1 MSVVFRVVVAV
12 YMVAFEELEITD
24 ELQDVTAVM
33 KAAARA
39 VKFGDVDAVEVI
51 WRKDLEILI
60 SFDETIEY
68 ILSILKNQNW

>member
-68 ILSILKNQNW
+68 ILNILKNQNW